1 MSTSGDA
8 LTIEEKKFVF
18 VCLFQRYV
26 HICNPVPSQG
36 PLHFVITVARS
47 NNAALMMQCKSNQVN
62 DIFPLGYCDPRFC

>member
-1 MSTSGDA
+1 VEM
-8 LTIEEKKFVF
+8 LLQLKEKNLFV

-26 HICNPVPSQG
+26 HICNPVPRQG

-47 NNAALMMQCKSNQVN
+47 NSVALMMQCKSNQVK